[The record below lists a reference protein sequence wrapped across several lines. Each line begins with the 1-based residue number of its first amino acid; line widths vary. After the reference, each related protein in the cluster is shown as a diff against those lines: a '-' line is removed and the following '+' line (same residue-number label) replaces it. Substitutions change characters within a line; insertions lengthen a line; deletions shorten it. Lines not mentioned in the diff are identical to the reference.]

1 MKLLRAIY
9 ALVKETLEGWSQ
21 ANGNMLAAALAYYAI
36 FSLAPLLVIAL
47 AMAGTVFE
55 EAAITIALLKQVGG
69 MVSPDVEL
77 ALRTIIQNIN
87 HYPRSG
93 IAAAISIGVLGISA
107 SILFVQLKRAI
118 NFLWGIVPQPG
129 KGLIIIIKTHFLSL
143 VMVLIIGL
151 LLIAAMVLG
160 TLLVYMDQIVTII
173 PAFQDVVPQVN
184 FGLMVLA
191 FSLFFALI
199 YKTLPDAEID
209 WEDVW
214 LGAAVTSVFFTL
226 GEFLIGFYLSRTN
239 LGSAY
244 GAASSFFVVLAWV
257 YFSMQIILFGAKFTQ
272 VYADR
277 HGSKVRPDKRTDL
290 IIRKRLNQQEK
301 IEL

>member
-1 MKLLRAIY
+1 MNLFKAIY
-9 ALVKETLEGWSQ
+9 ALLKETIEGWSQ
-21 ANGNMLAAALAYYAI
+21 ANGNLLAAALAYYAV

-47 AMAGTVFE
+47 AVAGLVFE
-55 EAAITIALLKQVGG
+55 EAAITIALLEQVGG
-69 MVSPDVEL
+69 MVSPEVEL
-77 ALRTIIQNIN
+77 ALRGIIQNIN
-87 HYPRSG
+87 RYPRSG
-93 IAAAISIGVLGISA
+93 LAATISIAVLGVSA

-129 KGLIIIIKTHFLSL
+129 KGLIIVIKTHFLSL
-143 VMVLIIGL
+143 LMVMLIGL

-160 TLLVYMDQIVTII
+160 TLLVYMDQIITII
-173 PAFQDVVPQVN
+173 PAFQDGLPQVN
-184 FGLMVLA
+184 FGLMFLT

-199 YKTLPDAEID
+199 FKTLPDAEID

-214 LGAAVTSVFFTL
+214 LGAAVTSIFFTI

-244 GAASSFFVVLAWV
+244 GAASSFFVVIVWV

-290 IIRKRLNQQEK
+290 VVRKRLQDDN
-301 IEL
+301 